1 MKVLTLVRHAK
12 SSWDYPELPDFER
25 PLSARGRK
33 DAPAVAAMLKKAR
46 IRPERLVS
54 SPALRAITTAR
65 MFAAKLGI
73 EPEEIQVSPH
83 IYEASPQ
90 ALMHIVRSLLDLE
103 DDVMLFGHNPGISR
117 FAQQLASCPFD
128 EMPTC
133 GAVRIELPAKT
144 WSMVKP
150 GTGTVLRYDYPKKDK
165 EAE

>member
-33 DAPAVAAMLKKAR
+33 DAPAMAALLKKAK

-65 MFAAKLGI
+65 LFAVKFGI
-73 EPEEIQVSPH
+73 EPESIHVSPH

-90 ALMHIVRSLLDLE
+90 TLMHIVRSLMDLE
-103 DDVMLFGHNPGISR
+103 DDVMLIGHNPGISR
-117 FAQQLASCPFD
+117 FARQLADCPFD

-133 GAVRIELPAKT
+133 AAVRIEFPAKT
-144 WSMVKP
+144 WSMVRA
-150 GTGTVLRYDYPKKDK
+150 GTGTVLRYDYPKKDR
-165 EAE
+165 EN